1 MKAVA
6 KPTAISQ
13 DAVETLRQV
22 NDSLRAALIRLGA
35 DASTVGPQDFSDL
48 LGQLHRAS
56 ECMRRR
62 PHCEAVAFDEELLEY
77 GRNLERLKNPLPEV
91 HERLLAERSRLET
104 ARNHA
109 TAATAWARASK
120 ETL

>member
-1 MKAVA
+1 VKAVV
-6 KPTAISQ
+6 KPAAILQ

-22 NDSLRAALIRLGA
+22 NDDLRAALIRLGA
-35 DASTVGPQDFSDL
+35 DGSTVGLQDFSDL

-56 ECMRRR
+56 ECMRR
-62 PHCEAVAFDEELLEY
+62 PHCEAVAFDEESNEY
-77 GRNLERLKNPLPEV
+77 GRNLERLKSVLPEV

-109 TAATAWARASK
+109 AAATAWARASK
-120 ETL
+120 GTL

>member
-1 MKAVA
+1 MKAVG
-6 KPTAISQ
+6 KRTAISQ

-22 NDSLRAALIRLGA
+22 NDYLRAALIRLGA
-35 DASTVGPQDFSDL
+35 DGSTVGPQDFSDL
-48 LGQLHRAS
+48 LRELHRAS
-56 ECMRRR
+56 ECMRWR
-62 PHCEAVAFDEELLEY
+62 HCEAGAFDEESNEY
-77 GRNLERLKNPLPEV
+77 GRNLERLKSVLPEV
-91 HERLLAERSRLET
+91 HERLLAEKSRLET

>member
-1 MKAVA
+1 MMEVA
-6 KPTAISQ
+6 KPPAISQ

-22 NDSLRAALIRLGA
+22 NDDLRAALIRLRLDG
-35 DASTVGPQDFSDL
+35 STAGPQDFWDL

-56 ECMRRR
+56 ECTRRR

-77 GRNLERLKNPLPEV
+77 GRNLERLKNLLPEV
-91 HERLLAERSRLET
+91 HERLLAEKSRLET